1 MTEDLINVLIHAGKK
16 GMKWGVR
23 KAPLSSEHSSA
34 KALKKKSAKSLT
46 DSELKQVIGRMNL
59 ERQYKDLKSEPQT
72 LNRANKIAL
81 SILAVGTTVN
91 SAIMFV
97 NSPAG
102 KAVVE
107 NVKNVLAKTK

>member
-1 MTEDLINVLIHAGKK
+1 MKIIDLDPVLVHAGVK

-23 KAPLSSEHSSA
+23 KASLSPEHASV
-34 KALKKKSAKSLT
+34 KSIRKSKAKSLT
-46 DSELKQVIGRMNL
+46 DAELKQAIGRMNL
-59 ERQYKDLKSEPQT
+59 EKQYKDLNPKGIS
-72 LNRANKIAL
+72 RANKIAL
-81 SILAVGTTVN
+81 SILAIGTTVN

-107 NVKNVLAKTK
+107 NVKKLLANKN